1 VTQTFD
7 LAYTTDEVNVLSFAS
22 KNIEGLNSGT
32 LGAGVSKWRKK
43 KKNNNNNASFIAVSE
58 RCLSH
63 RMGLV

>member
-1 VTQTFD
+1 
-7 LAYTTDEVNVLSFAS
+7 VNVLSFAS